1 MVDPIRPRGKKAGE
15 ISHDR
20 VVGVKLELLAIK
32 PCVLADRTRDQKVPS
47 DIVPIWNL
55 HSEI

>member
-1 MVDPIRPRGKKAGE
+1 
-15 ISHDR
+15 
-20 VVGVKLELLAIK
+20 
-32 PCVLADRTRDQKVPS
+32 VLADRTRDQKVPS